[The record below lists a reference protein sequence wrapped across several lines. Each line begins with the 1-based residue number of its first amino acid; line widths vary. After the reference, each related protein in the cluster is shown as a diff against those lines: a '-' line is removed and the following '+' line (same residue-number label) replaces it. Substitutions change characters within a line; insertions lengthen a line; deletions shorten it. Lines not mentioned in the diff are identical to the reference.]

1 MSRVGH
7 NGTGPEFRRVPLPS
21 LDFSPGL
28 PGSRPRR
35 PRTARPWRLLSA
47 PSPRFPERRRE
58 LPPADVDGSRG
69 LAGLCSKGG
78 RHKRARR
85 DFSTRAC
92 GGHDRICCRACHAP
106 SGPSRSSCRGN
117 RSTARRS
124 SRGTCSLRR
133 NTHSTR
139 LARHEWRTV
148 SEMSPPFR
156 SACPDSTRLCLKDLP
171 RAIRRVPHST
181 TLPPSH
187 HQPGHMPHCAQS
199 RASRSVPGKPFNP
212 GQPVCGATGATERHG
227 CWTYLGPGRPRRGS
241 SRACRS
247 SRGPC
252 SRASE

>member
-117 RSTARRS
+117 RSRARRS

-139 LARHEWRTV
+139 LARNEWRTV

-171 RAIRRVPHST
+171 RAIRRAAPHYISPT
-181 TLPPSH
+181 KPP
-187 HQPGHMPHCAQS
+187 PAQAHAPL
-199 RASRSVPGKPFNP
+199 RAIPGKPFSP
-212 GQPVCGATGATERHG
+212 GQAIQ
-227 CWTYLGPGRPRRGS
+227 
-241 SRACRS
+241 SRATRLWCNWCDGEAWVLDS
-247 SRGPC
+247 PWAWKTAQGEQQSLQKQPG
-252 SRASE
+252 SL